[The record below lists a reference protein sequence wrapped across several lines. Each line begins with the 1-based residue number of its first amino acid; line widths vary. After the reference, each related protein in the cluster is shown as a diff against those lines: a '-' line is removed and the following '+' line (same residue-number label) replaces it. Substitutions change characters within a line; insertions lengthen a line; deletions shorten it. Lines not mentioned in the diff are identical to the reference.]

1 MLLEYELSFRQWRAG
16 DSRTLLVVPK
26 VDARLL
32 CFFWLQSV
40 KRWDLSPQSLPGT
53 HRQGQRCAECLVV
66 VSSAP
71 THATQ
76 TARMIIVSKPLIC
89 PSLYSLVVF

>member
-32 CFFWLQSV
+32 CFFCWLQSV
-40 KRWDLSPQSLPGT
+40 KRWDLSPQSPPGT
-53 HRQGQRCAECLVV
+53 RRQGQRCAECLVV

-76 TARMIIVSKPLIC
+76 TARMIIVLKSLIC
-89 PSLYSLVVF
+89 DVLHSIH